1 MKRKIGRDPPKVTT
15 LIGMALVSSL
25 VRGAEERRAAVEGAQ
40 LNMASRRPW
49 SQPETRRTTLEHSAS
64 HTSVSC
70 LRFFSLLS
78 LSSSRHPPRIP
89 CSRPPFAFFRAPTA
103 RAGALCR
110 RDQSP
115 SRAVSPGALPGSP
128 RLSLRSR
135 AGNADFRS
143 WLFATRHYE
152 TVCIAFRVPSKSNFS
167 HFSKIFRRFFE
178 DSS

>member
-1 MKRKIGRDPPKVTT
+1 M
-15 LIGMALVSSL
+15 
-25 VRGAEERRAAVEGAQ
+25 
-40 LNMASRRPW
+40 
-49 SQPETRRTTLEHSAS
+49 
-64 HTSVSC
+64 SC

-167 HFSKIFRRFFE
+167 HFPTIFLNFSKIFRRFFVG
-178 DSS
+178 SSLVFIEFLSIVRDNSNS